1 WWQAIGMKKGR
12 AAVLFSVL
20 TTTGREAEMV
30 DHIFRETSSLG
41 IRRQLLER
49 WICDRET
56 QSVATE
62 WGDIR
67 VKVKR
72 WHGIVL
78 GAAPEYEDC
87 AKAARMSGVPL
98 QAIYRAVER
107 AVSSQLDY
115 RPTEKD
121 M

>member
-1 WWQAIGMKKGR
+1 
-12 AAVLFSVL
+12 VLFSVL
-20 TTTGREAEMV
+20 TTAGREAEMV
-30 DHIFRETSSLG
+30 DLIFRETSSLG
-41 IRRQLLER
+41 IRRQSLER
-49 WICDRET
+49 WICDREM

-72 WHGIVL
+72 RHGAVL

-87 AKAARMSGVPL
+87 AAAARKSGVPL

-107 AVSSQLDY
+107 AVGGQFD
-115 RPTEKD
+115 
-121 M
+121 